1 MKFELDKHEKYA
13 IVKPLDVEEL
23 NSETAPKLKSELLLI
38 HTEDIYNI
46 ILDLS
51 NVHTID
57 ESGATA
63 LLSANRLCR
72 NYQGTFVLTGVHTEI
87 QKLLGLSSTENYF
100 NIVPT
105 ITEAIDL
112 VFMEEIERDLRK
124 EMGDDEV

>member
-1 MKFELDKHEKYA
+1 MKFELDKHEKYVL
-13 IVKPLDVEEL
+13 IKPLDVEEL

-38 HTEDIYNI
+38 HTEGIYNI

-51 NVHTID
+51 NVHAVD

-72 NYQGTFVLTGVHTEI
+72 NYEGTFVLTGVHSEI
-87 QKLLGLSSTENYF
+87 QKLLSLSSTANYF

-105 ITEAIDL
+105 LTEAIDFI
-112 VFMEEIERDLRK
+112 FMEEIERDLRK
-124 EMGDDEV
+124 EMGGEE

>member
-1 MKFELDKHEKYA
+1 MKFELDKHEKYVL
-13 IVKPLDVEEL
+13 IKPLDVEEL

-38 HTEDIYNI
+38 HTEGIYNI

-51 NVHTID
+51 NVHAVD

-72 NYQGTFVLTGVHTEI
+72 NYEGTLVLTGVHSEI
-87 QKLLGLSSTENYF
+87 QKLLSLSSTDNYF

-105 ITEAIDL
+105 LTEAIDFI
-112 VFMEEIERDLRK
+112 FMEEIERDLRK
-124 EMGDDEV
+124 EMGGEE